1 MARQEVGVRTVAAAS
16 GAAYVN
22 FVPGSG
28 RPMRLLELGVS
39 VVTATASG
47 IGLGLAANTP
57 VASTTTLG
65 ESQDNAAALG
75 GIGTVWSTAPTVPA
89 KFKRRFLIPAT
100 IGLGFIWRFDNPGI
114 LIPDQKL
121 TVWNFHT
128 AAGGALDL
136 YAVWDE

>member
-1 MARQEVGVRTVAAAS
+1 
-16 GAAYVN
+16 
-22 FVPGSG
+22 
-28 RPMRLLELGVS
+28 MRLLEIGCS
-39 VVTATASG
+39 VVTATVSG

-65 ESQDNAAALG
+65 ETQENVAAVG
-75 GIGTVWSTAPTVPA
+75 GIGTVWSTAPTAPT

-100 IGLGFIWRFDNPGI
+100 IGLGFIWRFDAPGI
-114 LIPDQKL
+114 LVTDQKL

-128 AAGGALDL
+128 GAGGALDL